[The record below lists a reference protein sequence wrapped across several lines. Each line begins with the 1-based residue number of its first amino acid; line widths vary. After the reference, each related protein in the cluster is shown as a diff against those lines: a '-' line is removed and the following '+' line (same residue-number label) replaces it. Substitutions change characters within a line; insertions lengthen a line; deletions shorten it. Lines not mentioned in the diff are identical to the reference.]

1 MIGIKLNIYN
11 NNKNISSTIMNDFLN
26 HKAFIDLNE
35 PQKEAVKTLQG
46 PLLVLSGAGTG
57 KTRVLTARLANL
69 LYSKTTKP
77 WNILAVT
84 FTNKAAKEMRTRLEN
99 LIGPSANSV
108 WLGTFHSIAARILRE
123 NAELVGLTSNY
134 TIITPDDQV
143 RLLKQIMLDDDID
156 TKKFT
161 PKAMSN
167 LIAGW
172 KDKGQKPEEV
182 DNSSND
188 YFANGRAISIYKT
201 YQLRLKTL
209 NSADFG
215 DLLLYNLNIFSD
227 HPDVL
232 TQYHSK
238 LSYFLV
244 DEYQDTNVIQYLW
257 LRLLAEKSKNICC
270 VGDDDQSIYGW
281 RGAQVGNILKF
292 EKDYPSATVIKLEEN
307 YRSTGRI
314 LEAANSVISNNKE
327 RLGKNLKTSS
337 EQGEKIDLIS
347 VWDGLEEAR
356 KTSVEIENLFS
367 NGLRHDQMAVLVR
380 AGHQTRQFEERFVD
394 IGIPYKVIGAKF
406 YERLEIRD
414 ALAYLRV
421 VQQPNDDLA
430 LERIINVPKR
440 GIGTSTTSMIH
451 SYARKKDISFFLATE
466 ELLMTDELRPNV
478 KKTLRDLINQFI
490 EWNRE
495 SKEISHTDLTLKVLE
510 ESGYLFH
517 WQNDKSIEGEGRL
530 ENLKELINAMSGFEN
545 LQGFLEHISLVM
557 DGDSQAEAGEVSL
570 MTLHA
575 AKGLEFDVVFLPGWE
590 EGLFPSQR
598 SIDELGL
605 AGLEEERRLAYVGIT
620 RARKRL
626 FITFAANRQIHGLW
640 QGSIP
645 SRFIS
650 ELPKQNLNE
659 NIEGNLGADASSYSQ
674 IEFDDSRTNIS
685 YGPGY
690 FRAKQNKINGIDLY
704 RAPKTLNEAF
714 KSIDVFDNGQ
724 RVFHQKFGMG
734 KVISSEGDKLNIF
747 FDKAGEKRVISNF
760 VKLIE

>member
-1 MIGIKLNIYN
+1 
-11 NNKNISSTIMNDFLN
+11 
-26 HKAFIDLNE
+26 
-35 PQKEAVKTLQG
+35 
-46 PLLVLSGAGTG
+46 
-57 KTRVLTARLANL
+57 
-69 LYSKTTKP
+69 
-77 WNILAVT
+77 
-84 FTNKAAKEMRTRLEN
+84 
-99 LIGPSANSV
+99 
-108 WLGTFHSIAARILRE
+108 
-123 NAELVGLTSNY
+123 
-134 TIITPDDQV
+134 
-143 RLLKQIMLDDDID
+143 
-156 TKKFT
+156 
-161 PKAMSN
+161 
-167 LIAGW
+167 
-172 KDKGQKPEEV
+172 
-182 DNSSND
+182 
-188 YFANGRAISIYKT
+188 
-201 YQLRLKTL
+201 
-209 NSADFG
+209 
-215 DLLLYNLNIFSD
+215 
-227 HPDVL
+227 
-232 TQYHSK
+232 
-238 LSYFLV
+238 
-244 DEYQDTNVIQYLW
+244 
-257 LRLLAEKSKNICC
+257 
-270 VGDDDQSIYGW
+270 
-281 RGAQVGNILKF
+281 
-292 EKDYPSATVIKLEEN
+292 
-307 YRSTGRI
+307 
-314 LEAANSVISNNKE
+314 E

-347 VWDGLEEAR
+347 VWDWSEEAR

-440 GIGTSTTSMIH
+440 GIGTSTTSMVH
-451 SYARKKDISFFLATE
+451 SYARKKDISFFSATE

-495 SKEISHTDLTLKVLE
+495 SKEINHTDLTLKVLE
-510 ESGYLFH
+510 ESGYLSH

-557 DGDSQAEAGEVSL
+557 DGDSEAEAGEVSL

-659 NIEGNLGADASSYSQ
+659 DIEGNLGADASSYSQ
-674 IEFDDSRTNIS
+674 IEFEASSTNRS

-704 RAPKTLNEAF
+704 KAPKIQNEVF
-714 KSIDVFDNGQ
+714 KSTADFHYGQ

-734 KVISSEGDKLNIF
+734 KIISSEGDKLNII